1 MKLDVFEDRQKIE
14 DLDRDV
20 RKILK
25 DNDLL
30 DDSDFSVK
38 FCGVIFTLDRT
49 ISFLPL
55 GAQACGSKNPN
66 KIGHTIS
73 LIDAIEKYE
82 RQQNLDYEISAAKAD
97 KPTKDY
103 LGLIRELYRDFC
115 EFGIYERKATRR
127 TINQGKPDWKRTLQ
141 RTPFPSFKGDPLFF
155 EIDSKIPVYQSN
167 CQIAAIHRGIIKDID
182 NKHGWLFTKKEK
194 PFAPEIAFS
203 PEKLPAPAR
212 QINLLKKEKT
222 KVFTNREIRL
232 INLLISYLSDPSSD
246 GNPKILGY
254 KDFEYVWEHLLREVF
269 NGDET
274 VSAKMPIPITKSKG
288 TVSPSLSNKPRID
301 IFLTD
306 QKHLTIIDAKYYSG
320 TKDAFPPWSD
330 LVKQFFYKTAAREHP
345 REFDPIENWFVF
357 PGESDNK
364 SIDSIHVQKQC
375 KDEELLDEQFPP
387 IQCYYAKPMVIIR
400 AYVDE
405 KHLDFQELSKKL
417 DTHTPLP

>member
-14 DLDRDV
+14 DLAHDV

-141 RTPFPSFKGDPLFF
+141 RTPLPSFKGDPLFF

-232 INLLISYLSDPSSD
+232 INLLISYLSDPSTD

-254 KDFEYVWEHLLREVF
+254 KDFEYVWEDLLREVF
-269 NGDET
+269 KGNKA
-274 VSAKMPIPITKSKG
+274 VSKKMPVPAIKSGEKV
-288 TVSPSLSNKPRID
+288 TEVSRNKPRVD
-301 IFLTD
+301 IFLTN
-306 QKHLTIIDAKYYSG
+306 KKRLTILDAKYYEG
-320 TKDAFPPWSD
+320 TKDTFPPWGD
-330 LVKQFFYKTAAREHP
+330 LVKQFFYKTAAKQLPET
-345 REFDPIENWFVF
+345 FDLIENWFAF
-357 PGESDNK
+357 PGIKDSLGKEG
-364 SIDSIHVQKQC
+364 IDSIHVRKQG
-375 KDEELLDEQFPP
+375 EANELLDSQFPP
-387 IQCYYAKPMVIIR
+387 IQCC
-400 AYVDE
+400 YVDPIE
-405 KHLDFQELSKKL
+405 ILRAFNEDSQLNFENFKSKNKANS
-417 DTHTPLP
+417 